1 MNLRNNIK
9 LLVTD
14 YDNTLELHYDFT
26 DNKSILKRNIIAL
39 NKFMQNNIVCIA
51 TGRHF
56 NAIYETLLEN
66 NIKFNYLCA
75 NNGAELYNK
84 NYKLLFCMPIEKH
97 DLQVLKKLGEKVIFR
112 NAYNSK
118 LIPSANLY
126 INDLNEYN
134 EIREYLKSNLKHSF
148 VEYKYPKIKVINKKC
163 NKLNVIDIIRTLEEI
178 KKENIYT
185 IGDDINDIEMILKYN
200 GYSLM
205 NAKEEVKKISS
216 KNYDELNQLISDIK

>member
-1 MNLRNNIK
+1 MK

-14 YDNTLELHYDFT
+14 YDNTLELHYDYT
-26 DNKSILKRNIIAL
+26 DNNAILKRNLIAL

-66 NIKFNYLCA
+66 NIKFNYLCS

-84 NYKLLFCMPIEKH
+84 NYNLLFCLPIAKYDIE
-97 DLQVLKKLGEKVIFR
+97 VLKKLGEKVIFR

-126 INDLNEYN
+126 FDNLEEYN
-134 EIREYLKSNLKHSF
+134 KTKEYLQSNLKHSF

-163 NKLNVIDIIRTLEEI
+163 NKLNVIEIINTLEEI
-178 KKENIYT
+178 SEENIYT
-185 IGDDINDIEMILKYN
+185 IGDDVNDIEMILKYN
-200 GYSLM
+200 GSSLAT
-205 NAKEEVKKISS
+205 AKEEVKKISL
-216 KNYDELNQLISDIK
+216 KIYDELNQLISDIN

>member
-1 MNLRNNIK
+1 MK

-26 DNKSILKRNIIAL
+26 DNKNILKRNIIAL
-39 NKFMQNNIVCIA
+39 NKFMKNNIICIA

-56 NAIYETLLEN
+56 NAIHETLLEN

-84 NYKLLFCMPIEKH
+84 NYNLLFCLPIEKH

-118 LIPSANLY
+118 LISSANLY
-126 INDLNEYN
+126 INDL
-134 EIREYLKSNLKHSF
+134 
-148 VEYKYPKIKVINKKC
+148 
-163 NKLNVIDIIRTLEEI
+163 
-178 KKENIYT
+178 
-185 IGDDINDIEMILKYN
+185 IL
-200 GYSLM
+200 S
-205 NAKEEVKKISS
+205 
-216 KNYDELNQLISDIK
+216 

>member
-1 MNLRNNIK
+1 MK

-26 DNKSILKRNIIAL
+26 DNKNILKRNIFAL
-39 NKFMQNNIVCIA
+39 NKFMKNNIVCIA

-56 NAIYETLLEN
+56 NAIHETILEN

-84 NYKLLFCMPIEKH
+84 NYNLLFCLPIEKY
-97 DLQVLKKLGEKVIFR
+97 DLQVLKKIGEKVIFR

-134 EIREYLKSNLKHSF
+134 EIRKYLKSNLKHSF

-178 KKENIYT
+178 KEENIYA

-200 GYSLM
+200 GYSLTT
-205 NAKEEVKKISS
+205 AKEEVKKIAS
-216 KNYDELNQLISDIK
+216 KIYDELNQLISDIN